1 MTTVGTAQGASPID
15 KKQGSLYCV
24 EEKAWKHNTACKP
37 ANAYTILMEK
47 KLNIANQ
54 LDQLTLLAS
63 FTEEVCEELGLGAD
77 MVFNLNLVLEE
88 ALTNV
93 IMYAFP
99 EGGDHMIGLTALSED
114 GVLSFTIQDDGI
126 AFDPTE
132 APEADVTLSAEE
144 RPIGG
149 LGIFLIRQIMDEV
162 TYERAND
169 CNVLTMKK
177 KL

>member
-1 MTTVGTAQGASPID
+1 
-15 KKQGSLYCV
+15 
-24 EEKAWKHNTACKP
+24 
-37 ANAYTILMEK
+37 MEK

-54 LDQLTLLAS
+54 LEQLPLMAS
-63 FTEEVCEELGLGAD
+63 FVGEVCEELGQGAD
-77 MVFNLNLVLEE
+77 VVFNLNLVLEE
-88 ALTNV
+88 AVTNV
-93 IMYAFP
+93 IMYGFP
-99 EGGDHMIGLTALSED
+99 NGGEHKIELTALSTDTVLTLIIKDD
-114 GVLSFTIQDDGI
+114 GV

-132 APEADVTLSAEE
+132 VPEADVTLSVEE

-162 TYERAND
+162 SYQRVDD